1 MPRRRARGTDDQRF
15 LGRPTGF
22 EPATTGITIQDST
35 AELRPPLK
43 LLRPETLK
51 FLARPTGLE
60 PVTPGLEG
68 RCSIQMS
75 YGHMK
80 LVLFVLSHH
89 LVSSTSVTHSSLAEQ
104 HTRTTRTGRGERI
117 RTFDILVPNQARY
130 RAALRPEALNYSLSC
145 SATLL
150 PTRQGND
157 GAKGGR
163 VRTRNQLSLRYEN

>member
-1 MPRRRARGTDDQRF
+1 MSVRSIRKAQKKVPRGTGPGIDKGDF

-43 LLRPETLK
+43 LQKPATLQ

-80 LVLFVLSHH
+80 LVLCCAFAP
-89 LVSSTSVTHSSLAEQ
+89 SLIK
-104 HTRTTRTGRGERI
+104 HI
-117 RTFDILVPNQARY
+117 
-130 RAALRPEALNYSLSC
+130 
-145 SATLL
+145 
-150 PTRQGND
+150 GN
-157 GAKGGR
+157 
-163 VRTRNQLSLRYEN
+163 